1 MNNWKRNVSL
11 FLGGSCITMF
21 GSMLVQQSVIWYIT
35 LETQSG
41 VIMALLSA
49 AGAVPMLLA
58 SPFAGIWSDR
68 YSKKLII
75 NLADGAI
82 AIVTL
87 LLAATFSLGY
97 EHIALLMVIIA
108 IRGFGQ
114 GVQSPAVASFLPE
127 ITPTDKLLRVN
138 GYNSSI
144 QSIVSFLS
152 PVAAAA
158 LIATVAIQYVLYID
172 VITATIGISIL
183 VFFVKSAPPR
193 EKTHEHKPALR
204 EMSEGIKYIK
214 TQPFIMQMMLVS
226 LMVNMFTAPAAHLY
240 PLQTVRYFGEEPWR
254 LMVGSL
260 AFSVGMFAGGALI
273 GTWGGFKNKT
283 HTVALGIGAVIIC
296 TIGLATSAWFGNFI
310 AYAVI
315 TGIYGIFLPVFNTP
329 VMTIF
334 QTKVDAEYM
343 GRVFS
348 AFMMLIGAVIPV
360 SMAVWGPLA
369 DFISI
374 NMLQIVS
381 TVGLATAI
389 FVLLG
394 SKSLRIVGKA

>member
-21 GSMLVQQSVIWYIT
+21 GSMLVQQSVVWYIT

-41 VIMALLSA
+41 VIMALMSA

-68 YSKKLII
+68 YSKKLMI

-82 AIVTL
+82 AFVTL
-87 LLAATFSLGY
+87 LLAATFSLGF
-97 EHIALLMVIIA
+97 EHIALLLVILA

-127 ITPTDKLLRVN
+127 IAPADKLLKIN

-144 QSIVSFLS
+144 QSVVSFLS

-158 LIATVAIQYVLYID
+158 LIATVAIQHVLYID
-172 VITATIGISIL
+172 VITAAIGISIL
-183 VFFVKSAPPR
+183 AFFVKSAPLR
-193 EKTHEHKPALR
+193 KKTHEQKPASR
-204 EMSEGIKYIK
+204 EMSEGLNYIK
-214 TQPFIMQMMLVS
+214 TQPFIMRMMLVS
-226 LMVNMFTAPAAHLY
+226 LLVHVFTAPAAHLY

-260 AFSVGMFAGGALI
+260 AFSAGMFAGGALI
-273 GTWGGFKNKT
+273 GTWGGFRNKI
-283 HTVALGIGAVIIC
+283 HTVAFGVGAVILC
-296 TIGLATSAWFGNFI
+296 TVGLAVSARFGNFT

-315 TGIYGIFLPVFNTP
+315 TGIYGMFLPVFNAP
-329 VMTIF
+329 VMTML
-334 QTKVDAEYM
+334 QTKVDSAYM

-348 AFMMLIGAVIPV
+348 VFMMLIGAVIPV

-374 NMLQIVS
+374 NTLQIVS
-381 TVGLATAI
+381 TAGLAATI
-389 FVLLG
+389 FIILG
-394 SKSLRIVGKA
+394 SKSLRLAGKA